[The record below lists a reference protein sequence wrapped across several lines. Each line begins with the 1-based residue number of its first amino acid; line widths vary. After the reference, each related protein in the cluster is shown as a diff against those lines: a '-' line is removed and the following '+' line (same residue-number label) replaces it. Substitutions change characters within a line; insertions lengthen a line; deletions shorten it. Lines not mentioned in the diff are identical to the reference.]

1 MRRGAAFFPML
12 RCSAEG
18 TIRSVLRFKINRMT
32 ETVTR
37 RLPDGAE
44 SISTTGFNLY
54 AGPFYRFSVNADG
67 SGARY
72 GFVTDKKHMNGSGNV
87 HGGLLMTLADVAM
100 SRTARTVAG
109 VESCNTVSL
118 TADFIG
124 AGKLGDLVEAIVK
137 VTRRTRTLVFQSA
150 DIVADDRILMVATGI
165 WKIG

>member
-1 MRRGAAFFPML
+1 M
-12 RCSAEG
+12 
-18 TIRSVLRFKINRMT
+18 SV
-32 ETVTR
+32 TVTR

-54 AGPFYRFSVNADG
+54 AGPFYRFSVNPD
-67 SGARY
+67 GARY
-72 GFVTDKKHMNGSGNV
+72 GFITEKKHMNGSGNV
-87 HGGLLMTLADVAM
+87 HGGLLMTFADVAM

-109 VESCNTVSL
+109 VDACNTVSL